1 MLLVAEAVW
10 ICHGKTEYVGNPYS
24 LVLKIYVIFSQ
35 DITNFQISTD
45 LHSIK
50 NDCMELSKSLDSQM
64 NLISSLHE
72 DIEDS
77 KKRLLE
83 IQFNAT
89 IASLMYNVY

>member
-1 MLLVAEAVW
+1 MSGQNR
-10 ICHGKTEYVGNPYS
+10 ICRKNNFCVVPKFQY
-24 LVLKIYVIFSQ
+24 IFPQ
-35 DITNFQISTD
+35 DISNFQISTD

-50 NDCMELSKSLDSQM
+50 NDCIALSKNLDRQM
-64 NLISSLHE
+64 DLISSLHE

>member
-1 MLLVAEAVW
+1 MILVAEVVW
-10 ICHGKTEYVGNPYS
+10 ICHGKTEY
-24 LVLKIYVIFSQ
+24 

-50 NDCMELSKSLDSQM
+50 NECMALSKSLDSQM
-64 NLISSLHE
+64 NSISSLHE

>member
-1 MLLVAEAVW
+1 MVR
-10 ICHGKTEYVGNPYS
+10 
-24 LVLKIYVIFSQ
+24 KISIYFPQ
-35 DITNFQISTD
+35 DISNFQISTD

-50 NDCMELSKSLDSQM
+50 NDCIVLSKNLDRQM
-64 NLISSLHE
+64 DLISSLHE

>member
-1 MLLVAEAVW
+1 M
-10 ICHGKTEYVGNPYS
+10 
-24 LVLKIYVIFSQ
+24 
-35 DITNFQISTD
+35 D
-45 LHSIK
+45 
-50 NDCMELSKSLDSQM
+50 
-64 NLISSLHE
+64 LISSLHE

>member
-1 MLLVAEAVW
+1 M
-10 ICHGKTEYVGNPYS
+10 IYS
-24 LVLKIYVIFSQ
+24 QY
-35 DITNFQISTD
+35 ITNFQISTD

-50 NDCMELSKSLDSQM
+50 NDCIVLSKSLDSQM
-64 NLISSLHE
+64 DLISSLRK